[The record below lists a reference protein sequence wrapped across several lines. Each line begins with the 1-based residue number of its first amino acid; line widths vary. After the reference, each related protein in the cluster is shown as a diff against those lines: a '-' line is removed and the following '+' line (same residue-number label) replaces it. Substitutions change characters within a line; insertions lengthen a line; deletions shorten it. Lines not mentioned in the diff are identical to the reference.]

1 MNDNSNLTTSQPFD
15 DTDGVPLFLVNAGV
29 PIDNALARAADLMMY
44 VETLAAAD
52 SLMNK
57 DHERAILQTLSEM
70 AKALT
75 RACQGP
81 AA

>member
-1 MNDNSNLTTSQPFD
+1 MNDNSNVTTLQPFD
-15 DTDGVPLFLVNAGV
+15 LAGSEPLFLVNAGV
-29 PIDNALARAADLMMY
+29 PIDEALSRATDLMMY

-75 RACQGP
+75 KACQ
-81 AA
+81 AAAA

>member
-1 MNDNSNLTTSQPFD
+1 MKAKSKITTFQPFD
-15 DTDGVPLFLVNAGV
+15 LAGSEPLFLVNAGAPV
-29 PIDNALARAADLMMY
+29 EEALARAADLMMY

-75 RACQGP
+75 KACQ
-81 AA
+81 AAAA

>member
-1 MNDNSNLTTSQPFD
+1 MQEKPQVTTFYPFD
-15 DTDGVPLFLVNAGV
+15 QPDDLPLFLVNAGV
-29 PIDNALARAADLMMY
+29 PIDAALARAADLMMY

-70 AKALT
+70 AKALN
-75 RACQGP
+75 RACQG
-81 AA
+81 AAA

>member
-1 MNDNSNLTTSQPFD
+1 MKDKSKVTTFQPFD
-15 DTDGVPLFLVNAGV
+15 LAGSEPLFLVNAGA
-29 PIDNALARAADLMMY
+29 PIDEALSRAADLMMY

-75 RACQGP
+75 KACQG
-81 AA
+81 AAA

>member
-1 MNDNSNLTTSQPFD
+1 MNDKSNVTTSQPFD
-15 DTDGVPLFLVNAGV
+15 PIDGEPLFQVNAGV
-29 PIDNALARAADLMMY
+29 PIDEALARAANLMMY

-75 RACQGP
+75 NACRGV

>member
-1 MNDNSNLTTSQPFD
+1 MTKKTDVTTSQPFD
-15 DTDGVPLFLVNAGV
+15 LAGTKPLFLVNAGA
-29 PIDNALARAADLMMY
+29 PIDEALSRAADLMMY

-52 SLMNK
+52 ALMNK

-75 RACQGP
+75 KACQGTT
-81 AA
+81 A

>member
-1 MNDNSNLTTSQPFD
+1 MKEISNLTTSQPFD
-15 DTDGVPLFLVNAGV
+15 LAGTAPLFLVNAGAPV
-29 PIDNALARAADLMMY
+29 DEALSRAEALMMY

-75 RACQGP
+75 KACQRV

>member
-1 MNDNSNLTTSQPFD
+1 MNDKPQVTAFHPFD
-15 DTDGVPLFLVNAGV
+15 QPDDIPLFLVNAGV
-29 PIDNALARAADLMMY
+29 PIEDALSRAADLMMY

-70 AKALT
+70 AKALNK
-75 RACQGP
+75 ACLG
-81 AA
+81 ATA